1 MQQAPH
7 LDCRFRNR
15 QRRADCERRR
25 AMTPC
30 GSAPTGERGRR
41 MELLT
46 ESDFTRLSSPGVV
59 SLQLLSPHNS
69 QSARVTI
76 TRVTVEP
83 GAGQPRHK
91 HDGSEQIWVA
101 LEGSATLLLGEGAT
115 RALKAGEVARFADGD
130 VHGVDNTGGT

>member
-1 MQQAPH
+1 
-7 LDCRFRNR
+7 
-15 QRRADCERRR
+15 
-25 AMTPC
+25 MTPC
-30 GSAPTGERGRR
+30 GSATTGEGGRR

-46 ESDFTRLSSPGVV
+46 ESDFTRLSNPGVV

-101 LEGSATLLLGEGAT
+101 LEGSATLLLGDGAT
-115 RALKAGEVARFADGD
+115 RALNAGEVARFADGD
-130 VHGVDNTGGT
+130 VHGVDNTGGAPFVYLAVTAPPINFDYAYRHRS